1 VLSQEGLRPSI
12 AWNGM
17 EGALSSSDHASLPF
31 FLLRFGR
38 FRGADIAI
46 GKPGTAAPADD
57 ETLLLGVQSGDREAL
72 GLLFLRYSRSV
83 LSVGRRILRD
93 RAEAED
99 LVHDVF
105 LFVLSKSALFDPAKG
120 SARGWLARV
129 AYHRALDRRKY
140 LVRRY
145 FYDAGDA
152 SESVPR
158 VEELG
163 HENGPEEVEF
173 CYWQP
178 YLQHAWEALADEQRR
193 TLELHFFEG
202 LTINEISERLGKS
215 AANVRHYY
223 YRGLECLRGQMFAA
237 KLTKRAQP

>member
-1 VLSQEGLRPSI
+1 MPSEEELRRSI
-12 AWNGM
+12 ARNDIG
-17 EGALSSSDHASLPF
+17 GVLSSSDHAGLPF

-38 FRGADIAI
+38 FRSEDTIVCDL
-46 GKPGTAAPADD
+46 AAATPADD
-57 ETLLLGVQSGDREAL
+57 EALLLRVQSGDREAL

-120 SARGWLARV
+120 SARAWLARV

-140 LVRRY
+140 LIRHY
-145 FYDAGDA
+145 FYNPGDA
-152 SESVPR
+152 RDSIDRE
-158 VEELG
+158 EELEPG
-163 HENGPEEVEF
+163 TGPEESEF
-173 CYWQP
+173 CYWQS
-178 YLQHAWEALADEQRR
+178 YLQRAWEALADEQRH

-202 LTINEISERLGKS
+202 LTINEISERLEKS
-215 AANVRHYY
+215 TINVRHYY
-223 YRGLECLRGQMFAA
+223 YRGLECLRSHMFS
-237 KLTKRAQP
+237 KLTKRAQW

>member
-1 VLSQEGLRPSI
+1 
-12 AWNGM
+12 M
-17 EGALSSSDHASLPF
+17 EDVLSSSDHAGLPF

-38 FRGADIAI
+38 SQDADIAVCE
-46 GKPGTAAPADD
+46 PGATTPPDD
-57 ETLLLGVQSGDREAL
+57 ETLLLRVQSGDREAL

-120 SARGWLARV
+120 SARAWLARV

-140 LVRRY
+140 LVRRC
-145 FYDAGDA
+145 FYDVDDP
-152 SESVPR
+152 EEFVPR
-158 VEELG
+158 VEDLWSEGGLK
-163 HENGPEEVEF
+163 EVEF
-173 CYWQP
+173 CYWQS
-178 YLQHAWEALADEQRR
+178 YLQRAMETLTDEQRR
-193 TLELHFFEG
+193 TLGLHFFEG

-215 AANVRHYY
+215 AVNVRHYY
-223 YRGLECLRGQMFAA
+223 YRGLERLRSHMFPTM
-237 KLTKRAQP
+237 LTKRAQP

>member
-1 VLSQEGLRPSI
+1 MPSEEELRRSI
-12 AWNGM
+12 ARNDIG
-17 EGALSSSDHASLPF
+17 GVLSSSDHAGLPF

-38 FRGADIAI
+38 FRSESTIVCDL
-46 GKPGTAAPADD
+46 AAATPADD
-57 ETLLLGVQSGDREAL
+57 ETLLLRVQSGDREAL

-120 SARGWLARV
+120 SARAWLARV

-145 FYDAGDA
+145 FYDADDA
-152 SESVPR
+152 SESTPR

-163 HENGPEEVEF
+163 HKNGPEVEF
-173 CYWQP
+173 CYWQS
-178 YLQHAWEALADEQRR
+178 YLQRAWEALADEQRH

-223 YRGLECLRGQMFAA
+223 YRGLESLRSQMFAT

>member
-1 VLSQEGLRPSI
+1 MGGV
-12 AWNGM
+12 
-17 EGALSSSDHASLPF
+17 LSSSDHAGLPF

-38 FRGADIAI
+38 FRSDTIVCDL
-46 GKPGTAAPADD
+46 AAATPADD
-57 ETLLLGVQSGDREAL
+57 EALLLRVQSGDREAL

-83 LSVGRRILRD
+83 LSVGRRILCD
-93 RAEAED
+93 HAEAED

-173 CYWQP
+173 CYWQS

-193 TLELHFFEG
+193 TLELHFF
-202 LTINEISERLGKS
+202 
-215 AANVRHYY
+215 
-223 YRGLECLRGQMFAA
+223 
-237 KLTKRAQP
+237 

>member
-1 VLSQEGLRPSI
+1 
-12 AWNGM
+12 
-17 EGALSSSDHASLPF
+17 LSSSDHAGLPF

-38 FRGADIAI
+38 FRSEETIVCDL
-46 GKPGTAAPADD
+46 AAATPADD
-57 ETLLLGVQSGDREAL
+57 EALLLRVQSGDREAL

-93 RAEAED
+93 HAEAED

-105 LFVLSKSALFDPAKG
+105 LFVLGKSALFDPAKG
-120 SARGWLARV
+120 SARAWLARV

-145 FYDAGDA
+145 FYDADDA
-152 SESVPR
+152 SESIPR

-163 HENGPEEVEF
+163 RKNGPQEVEF
-173 CYWQP
+173 CYWQS
-178 YLQHAWEALADEQRR
+178 YLQRAMETLTDEQRR

-202 LTINEISERLGKS
+202 LTINEIGERLEKS
-215 AANVRHYY
+215 AVNIRHYY
-223 YRGLECLRGQMFAA
+223 YRGLEHLRSHMFS